1 LKQINRL
8 INRYKEGV
16 TNSYLNKKEE
26 VMNFNMKM
34 NNENEE
40 LLYRRGIEI
49 HYSNCK
55 E

>member
-1 LKQINRL
+1 MKQINRL

-16 TNSYLNKKEE
+16 TNSYSNKKEE

-34 NNENEE
+34 KNDNKE
-40 LLYRRGIEI
+40 LLYWRGIEI
-49 HYSNCK
+49 HHSNCK